1 MKRVARF
8 VTRLQGKGDGLFIGA
23 LMGEGA
29 FKPNT
34 VYEIQEILGEYV
46 IKEVGMACGAG
57 PDNCV
62 TNTMSSGEA
71 MFPWFN
77 DVGYIIA
84 MNGEHMFLTLAEY
97 KAMLKQGEIERPL
110 IKQ

>member
-34 VYEIQEILGEYV
+34 IYEIHEVLGEHV

-62 TNTMSSGEA
+62 TDRMVDGEA
-71 MFPWFN
+71 MFHWGFEI
-77 DVGYIIA
+77 GYVLD
-84 MNGEHMFLTLAEY
+84 MHGRNMFLTLAEY
-97 KAMLKQGEIERPL
+97 KDMLKQGEIERPL
-110 IKQ
+110 INQ